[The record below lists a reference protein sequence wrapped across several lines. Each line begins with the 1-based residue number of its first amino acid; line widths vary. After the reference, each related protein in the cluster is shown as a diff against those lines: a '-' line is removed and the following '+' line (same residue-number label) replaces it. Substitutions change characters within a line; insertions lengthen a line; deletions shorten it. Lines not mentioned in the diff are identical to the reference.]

1 MKKKSVKKG
10 SSLQE
15 EISDVRRKSKWQKKF
30 NQAFEEVVGYNYDKF
45 VEFQFHD
52 KRCLLELD
60 KKELQN
66 ILSEL

>member
-1 MKKKSVKKG
+1 MTKKSFKKG
-10 SSLQE
+10 SILQE

-45 VEFQFHD
+45 VEFQFQD